1 MNFYLDNKKTP
12 CNLALL
18 FNKITLINFM
28 KKVILT
34 AAVVAANLVAF
45 AQETTTNE
53 GFMPVKGDKTFE
65 IEAVSPFSA
74 GGASP
79 FSLNNASLRFRYFLS
94 DKMAFRTNFSLDIAS
109 ESKKLGGG
117 TQSSTNVSQGTSTS
131 VTNTLTEGNASN
143 NTLGFS
149 IMPGLEFHKSVAKRL
164 DVYYGAVLD
173 ITLKSKSA
181 MAEISKSGRS
191 GAVGVTEDYFK
202 GTEKVEISGANFDD
216 ISNVEIN
223 GATSPSAS
231 LSGTAS
237 GTDKGFFR
245 LGLGGVLGTDF
256 YFMKG
261 AYIGIEVTYGL
272 GINTN
277 SAVTTTFSSDIQ
289 PVASTTV
296 NSFNSV
302 VNDSPSSGSFNLVP
316 NTTAAF
322 RLGVKF

>member
-1 MNFYLDNKKTP
+1 MS
-12 CNLALL
+12 CNLALS

-117 TQSSTNVSQGTSTS
+117 TQSSTSVSQGTSTS

-191 GAVGVTEDYFK
+191 GATGVTEDYFK

-223 GATSPSAS
+223 SGTSSAAS
-231 LSGTAS
+231 LGGTAS

-245 LGLGGVLGTDF
+245 LGLGGVLGSDF

-302 VNDSPSSGSFNLVP
+302 VNDSPSSGNFNLVP